1 MRLNIT
7 LGIQTPIYTGHCN
20 CNGFIWFM
28 SKWDLCLLTAMN
40 SPLSRIR
47 QPAQSDT
54 LKYTPTMNISHLE
67 TNTTESIDSIYI
79 LCTAQWLKRL
89 PQLFFFFSSSLPAPF
104 QCNYCQPNQYSMHFI
119 ELTKDYWVHGILEN
133 FIFPRFLPLC
143 LLAAW
148 LTNTLYMQWI
158 PHSFAEKVFEPKMQL
173 HVHLWLILRRRNTF
187 SLSPTGGACT
197 LAFTCV
203 LYKLFLVF
211 RHASLFMLPYILQPL
226 FYSLP

>member
-79 LCTAQWLKRL
+79 LCTAQWLKQL

-133 FIFPRFLPLC
+133 FIFPRFLPLYWLLDSQTPFICSGYHIVSLKRC
-143 LLAAW
+143 LSLKCNCMSICGLFWGVEILFHFHQQGELAH
-148 LTNTLYMQWI
+148 LPSPVFFTS
-158 PHSFAEKVFEPKMQL
+158 SF
-173 HVHLWLILRRRNTF
+173 
-187 SLSPTGGACT
+187 
-197 LAFTCV
+197 
-203 LYKLFLVF
+203 
-211 RHASLFMLPYILQPL
+211 
-226 FYSLP
+226 